1 MQEGGTTVIYD
12 WGVLLR
18 SFQSV
23 FFIQGMQ
30 VYQSLSSYVVVEE
43 NAKLLVRE

>member
-1 MQEGGTTVIYD
+1 M
-12 WGVLLR
+12 WLLLLR

-23 FFIQGMQ
+23 FFIKGMQ
-30 VYQSLSSYVVVEE
+30 VYQSLSSYVVVVG